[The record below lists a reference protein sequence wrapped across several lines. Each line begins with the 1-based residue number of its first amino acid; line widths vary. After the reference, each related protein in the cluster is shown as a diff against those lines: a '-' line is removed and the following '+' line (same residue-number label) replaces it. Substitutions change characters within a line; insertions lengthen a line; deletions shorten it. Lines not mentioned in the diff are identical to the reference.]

1 MGYPEHIAIILDGNR
16 RFAKKL
22 MQQPWK
28 GHEWGA
34 GKVRKVC
41 DWAREVGIKKLTL
54 WGFSTDNFNRPKRE
68 FDYIIKVFDKE
79 IEFLLNDPEIEKNK
93 INIKFIGRIEMF
105 PEFLQKKMK
114 ELTEKTK
121 DNSNFQ
127 IYIALAYGGKPELID
142 ACQKLAADV
151 KLGKLNP
158 EEINEDKFEEYLYMR
173 DAPDLI
179 IRTGGDKRTSGFLP
193 WQGAYAEYL
202 FMDKCWPE
210 FEKEDLINALD
221 EFTVRE
227 RRFGR

>member
-16 RFAKKL
+16 RFAKRL
-22 MQQPWK
+22 MQNPWK

-68 FDYIIKVFDKE
+68 FNYIIKVFDKE
-79 IEFLLNDPEIEKNK
+79 VDHLLQDPKIDEHR
-93 INIKFIGRIEMF
+93 INIKFIGRIRMF
-105 PEFLQKKMK
+105 PDFLRKKMEK
-114 ELTEKTK
+114 LMQKTEQY
-121 DNSNFQ
+121 DQFQ

-142 ACQKLAADV
+142 ACQKIANDIS
-151 KLGKLNP
+151 LGQLKP
-158 EEINEDKFEEYLYMR
+158 EQIDEQKFEEYLYMR

-179 IRTGGDKRTSGFLP
+179 IRTGGEKRTSGFLP
-193 WQGAYAEYL
+193 WQSAYSEYI
-202 FMDKCWPE
+202 FMDKCWPD
-210 FEKEDLINALD
+210 FEKEDLLSALG
-221 EFTVRE
+221 EFSSRD